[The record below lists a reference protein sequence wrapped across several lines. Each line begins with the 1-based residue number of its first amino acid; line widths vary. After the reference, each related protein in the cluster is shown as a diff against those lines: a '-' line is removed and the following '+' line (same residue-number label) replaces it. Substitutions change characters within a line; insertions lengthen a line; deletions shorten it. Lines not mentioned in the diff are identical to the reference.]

1 MDPKPLKLY
10 FDYKSPFAYLER
22 EGRAELDAIQ
32 QRADA
37 DEIFGVPIFIIEGEM
52 FWGHDRIPL
61 VKEKL
66 EAMGLK
72 K

>member
-10 FDYKSPFAYLER
+10 FDYKSPFAYLEW